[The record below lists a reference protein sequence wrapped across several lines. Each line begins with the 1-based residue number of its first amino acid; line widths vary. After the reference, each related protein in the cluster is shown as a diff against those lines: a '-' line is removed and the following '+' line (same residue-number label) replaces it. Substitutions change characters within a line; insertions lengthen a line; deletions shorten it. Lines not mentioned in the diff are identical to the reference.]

1 MQFDIVYV
9 THDSL
14 SEGIGMSQI
23 LPVVVG
29 LSNCGWKVGVI
40 SCEKI
45 SPPSDILELLSK
57 NDIAW
62 KPLRFGKTGASGGLG
77 RLLRIAIRLP
87 KSRSYHCRGDLAA
100 AAVSLRTRKPF
111 LWDVR
116 SLWIDQKQVMGT
128 ISSKS
133 YVVFLAKRLERIAAK
148 NAAAISTLTEAVFP
162 ILRKR
167 HSFIVQPNYVVPT
180 CTDLKK
186 FSFNEDQPKTKKL
199 LLSGVFN
206 DYYDI
211 PATRDFITEF
221 RTIEP
226 LEVVWCHGSEAAK
239 SSLGV
244 GEDEVKVLRQFELP
258 EEIKSS
264 SFGLAL
270 CKTDIG
276 DSLKGVMPTKVAEFL
291 AVGRPVVVSK
301 GIGDLENLLVNTRT
315 GVVVEGDGSKAV
327 LEILSLL
334 GDPDTATRCRKL
346 AGDHFSMDKAITTY
360 DTIFEKLGVKK
371 TGNLTIR
378 HG

>member
-1 MQFDIVYV
+1 MMKFDIVYV

-23 LPVVVG
+23 VPVVVG
-29 LSNCGWKVGVI
+29 LSNCGWKVGII
-40 SCEKI
+40 SCEKF

-62 KPLRFGKTGASGGLG
+62 KPLNFGKMGASGGLG
-77 RLLRIAIRLP
+77 RLVRIAIRLP
-87 KSRSYHCRGDLAA
+87 RSRAYHCRGDLAA
-100 AAVSLRTRKPF
+100 VAVSLRTRKPF

-128 ISSKS
+128 MDSKS
-133 YVVFLAKRLERIAAK
+133 YVVFFAKKLERIAAK

-167 HSFIVQPNYVVPT
+167 HSFIVQPNFVVPT

-186 FSFNEDQPKTKKL
+186 FSFKENQPKKKKL

-211 PATRDFITEF
+211 PATREFISEF
-221 RTIEP
+221 RRKES
-226 LEVVWCHGSEAAK
+226 LEVVWCHGFEAVK
-239 SSLGV
+239 STLGV
-244 GEDEVKVLRQFELP
+244 GEDEIKVLRQFELP
-258 EEIKSS
+258 EEIESS

-301 GIGDLENLLVNTRT
+301 GIGDLESLLLTTGT
-315 GVVVEGDGSKAV
+315 GVVVEGDGRKAV
-327 LEILSLL
+327 LEILSLVS
-334 GDPDTATRCRKL
+334 DPHTAVRCRKL
-346 AGDHFSMDKAITTY
+346 AEEHFSMEKAITTY
-360 DTIFEKLGVKK
+360 ESIFKLLGVKQ
-371 TGNLTIR
+371 TGSRIA
-378 HG
+378 H